1 MRWDGISEF
10 VYVAEYES
18 FTRAAKEL
26 GISTAQVSRQISA
39 LEKRLNIKLL
49 YRTTRKV
56 SLTEE
61 GRVFYQ
67 HCRGVLYGLDAA
79 EQAVSNLQSKP
90 QGRIKLTAPVT
101 YGEQQLLPLVNDFMV
116 KYSDIEVTAF
126 LSNQKVDLVEGGY
139 DLAIR
144 IGKLS
149 DSTMM
154 AKKLSHRTNF
164 VCAAPAYLKKHGI
177 PYSLNELNQHNCLLG
192 TRDYWHFIES
202 AKTIEPA
209 QTKYKKETGEKSNK
223 DFDKEQNTQADQE
236 KNMRVSGSV
245 QYNSGHS
252 LVDAALKGLGIVQLP
267 DYYVQKY
274 LESGELVSLLDNYRE
289 PEESIWAIYP
299 HNRHL
304 SPKIRLLVDYLAE
317 RLA

>member
-26 GISTAQVSRQISA
+26 GVSTAQVSRQISA

-67 HCRGVLYGLDAA
+67 HCRGVLDGLDAA

-116 KYSDIEVTAF
+116 QYSDIKVTAF
-126 LSNQKVDLVEGGY
+126 LSNQKIDLIDGGY

-164 VCAAPAYLKKHGI
+164 VCAAPDYLKKYGI
-177 PYSLNELNQHNCLLG
+177 PHSLIELNQHNCLLG
-192 TRDYWHFIES
+192 TRDYWHFIEDGKN
-202 AKTIEPA
+202 A
-209 QTKYKKETGEKSNK
+209 
-223 DFDKEQNTQADQE
+223 DKE
-236 KNMRVSGSV
+236 KNLRISGSV

-267 DYYVQKY
+267 DYYVQKH
-274 LESGELVSLLDNYRE
+274 LASGALVSVLDNYRE
-289 PEESIWAIYP
+289 PEESIWAVYP

-317 RLA
+317 YLA

>member
-10 VYVAEYES
+10 VYVAEHES

-67 HCRGVLYGLDAA
+67 HCRGVLDGLDAA

-116 KYSDIEVTAF
+116 QYSDIEVTAF
-126 LSNQKVDLVEGGY
+126 LSNQKIDLIDGGY

-154 AKKLSHRTNF
+154 AKKLSRRTNF
-164 VCAAPAYLKKHGI
+164 VCAAPTYLEKYGTPHAL
-177 PYSLNELNQHNCLLG
+177 SELSQHNCLLG
-192 TRDYWHFIES
+192 TRDYWHFIDS
-202 AKTIEPA
+202 KKTD
-209 QTKYKKETGEKSNK
+209 YGK
-223 DFDKEQNTQADQE
+223 DADKE
-236 KNMRVSGSV
+236 KNLRVSGTV

-252 LVDAALKGLGIVQLP
+252 LVDAAL
-267 DYYVQKY
+267 
-274 LESGELVSLLDNYRE
+274 
-289 PEESIWAIYP
+289 
-299 HNRHL
+299 
-304 SPKIRLLVDYLAE
+304 
-317 RLA
+317 

>member
-1 MRWDGISEF
+1 MHWEGISEF
-10 VYVAEYES
+10 VYVAEHES
-18 FTRAAKEL
+18 FTQGAKAL

-39 LEKRLNIKLL
+39 LEQRLNIKLL
-49 YRTTRKV
+49 YRTTRRV

-67 HCRGVLYGLDAA
+67 HCRGVLDGLDAA

-90 QGRIKLTAPVT
+90 QGKIKLTAPVT
-101 YGEQQLLPLVNDFMV
+101 YGEQQLLPLINDFMV
-116 KYSDIEVTAF
+116 QYQDIEVSAF
-126 LSNQKVDLVEGGY
+126 LSNQKIDLIEGGY

-144 IGKLS
+144 IGKLN

-154 AKKLSHRTNF
+154 AKKLSQRTNF
-164 VCAAPAYLKKHGI
+164 VCAAPAYLDKHGI
-177 PYSLNELNQHNCLLG
+177 PTVLNDLSQHNCLLG
-192 TRDYWHFIES
+192 TRDYWHFIDTDPRVSED
-202 AKTIEPA
+202 AGK
-209 QTKYKKETGEKSNK
+209 
-223 DFDKEQNTQADQE
+223 E
-236 KNMRVSGSV
+236 KNLRVSGTV
-245 QYNSGHS
+245 QYNSGYS

-274 LESGELVSLLDNYRE
+274 LASGELVSLLDDYRE
-289 PEESIWAIYP
+289 PTENIWAVYP

-317 RLA
+317 QLV

>member
-1 MRWDGISEF
+1 MRWDGVSEF

-26 GISTAQVSRQISA
+26 GISTAQVSRQVSA
-39 LEKRLNIKLL
+39 IEKRLKIKLL
-49 YRTTRKV
+49 HRTTRKV

-67 HCRGVLYGLDAA
+67 HCRGVLDGLDAA
-79 EQAVSNLQSKP
+79 EQAVNNLQSKP
-90 QGRIKLTAPVT
+90 QGKIKLTAPVT

-116 KYSDIEVTAF
+116 QYSDIKVTAF
-126 LSNQKVDLVEGGY
+126 LSNQTIDLIDGGY

-164 VCAAPAYLKKHGI
+164 VCAAPSYLDKYGTPH
-177 PYSLNELNQHNCLLG
+177 SLNDLSQHNCLLG
-192 TRDYWHFIES
+192 TRDYWHFIDTDQIDTDP
-202 AKTIEPA
+202 KTNNSVG
-209 QTKYKKETGEKSNK
+209 KERNL
-223 DFDKEQNTQADQE
+223 
-236 KNMRVSGSV
+236 RVSGNI

-252 LVDAALKGLGIVQLP
+252 LVDATLKGLGIVQLP

-274 LESGELVSLLDNYRE
+274 LASGELISLLDNYRE

-299 HNRHL
+299 YNRHL
-304 SPKIRLLVDYLAE
+304 SPRIRLLVDYLAE

>member
-1 MRWDGISEF
+1 MRWDGVSEF

-26 GISTAQVSRQISA
+26 GISTAQVSRQVSA
-39 LEKRLNIKLL
+39 IEKRLKIKLL
-49 YRTTRKV
+49 HRTTRKV

-67 HCRGVLYGLDAA
+67 HCRGVLDGLDAA
-79 EQAVSNLQSKP
+79 EQAVNNLQSKP
-90 QGRIKLTAPVT
+90 QGKIKLTAPVT

-116 KYSDIEVTAF
+116 QYSDIKVTAF
-126 LSNQKVDLVEGGY
+126 LSNQTIDLIDGGY

-164 VCAAPAYLKKHGI
+164 VCAAPSYLDKYGTPH
-177 PYSLNELNQHNCLLG
+177 SLNDLSQHNCLLG
-192 TRDYWHFIES
+192 TRDYWHFID
-202 AKTIEPA
+202 TDP
-209 QTKYKKETGEKSNK
+209 QTNNSVGKERNL
-223 DFDKEQNTQADQE
+223 
-236 KNMRVSGSV
+236 RVSGNI

-274 LESGELVSLLDNYRE
+274 LASGELISLLDNYRE
-289 PEESIWAIYP
+289 PEESIWAIYQY
-299 HNRHL
+299 NRHL
-304 SPKIRLLVDYLAE
+304 SPRIRLLVDYLAE

>member
-10 VYVAEYES
+10 VYVAEHES

-67 HCRGVLYGLDAA
+67 HCRGVLDGLDAA

-101 YGEQQLLPLVNDFMV
+101 YGEQQLLPLINDFMV
-116 KYSDIEVTAF
+116 QYSDIEVTAF
-126 LSNQKVDLVEGGY
+126 LNNQKIDLVDGGY

-154 AKKLSHRTNF
+154 AKKLSRRTNF
-164 VCAAPAYLKKHGI
+164 VCAAPAYLEKYGTPHVL
-177 PYSLNELNQHNCLLG
+177 SELGQHNCLLG
-192 TRDYWHFIES
+192 TRDYWHFIDF
-202 AKTIEPA
+202 
-209 QTKYKKETGEKSNK
+209 KETDYGK
-223 DFDKEQNTQADQE
+223 DADKE
-236 KNMRVSGSV
+236 KNLRVSGTV

-267 DYYVQKY
+267 DYYVQQY
-274 LESGELVSLLDNYRE
+274 LASGELVSLLDDYRE

-317 RLA
+317 RLTV

>member
-67 HCRGVLYGLDAA
+67 HCRGVLDGLDAA
-79 EQAVSNLQSKP
+79 EQAVSNLQAKP

-101 YGEQQLLPLVNDFMV
+101 YGEQQLLPFINDFMV
-116 KYSDIEVTAF
+116 QYRDIEVTAF
-126 LSNQKVDLVEGGY
+126 LSNQKIDLIEGGY

-164 VCAAPAYLKKHGI
+164 VCAAPAYLEKYGV
-177 PYSLNELNQHNCLLG
+177 PYSLVDLRQHNCLLG
-192 TRDYWHFIES
+192 TRDYWHFIEDS
-202 AKTIEPA
+202 GNANNA
-209 QTKYKKETGEKSNK
+209 DKETNL
-223 DFDKEQNTQADQE
+223 
-236 KNMRVSGSV
+236 RVSGSV

-267 DYYVQKY
+267 DYYVQKH
-274 LESGELVSLLDNYRE
+274 LASGALVSVLDDYRE
-289 PEESIWAIYP
+289 PEEGIWAIYP

-317 RLA
+317 RLS

>member
-10 VYVAEYES
+10 VYVAEHES

-67 HCRGVLYGLDAA
+67 HCRGVLDGLDAA
-79 EQAVSNLQSKP
+79 EQAVSNLQLKP

-101 YGEQQLLPLVNDFMV
+101 YGEQQLLPLINDFMV
-116 KYSDIEVTAF
+116 QYSDIEVTAF
-126 LSNQKVDLVEGGY
+126 LSNQKIDLIDGGY

-154 AKKLSHRTNF
+154 AKKISRRTNF
-164 VCAAPAYLKKHGI
+164 VCAAPAYLEKYGTPHAL
-177 PYSLNELNQHNCLLG
+177 SELSQHNCLLG
-192 TRDYWHFIES
+192 TRDYWHFIENGKN
-202 AKTIEPA
+202 A
-209 QTKYKKETGEKSNK
+209 
-223 DFDKEQNTQADQE
+223 DKE
-236 KNMRVSGSV
+236 KNLRVSGTV

-274 LESGELVSLLDNYRE
+274 LASGELVSLLDNYRE

>member
-1 MRWDGISEF
+1 MRWEGISEF

-39 LEKRLNIKLL
+39 LEQRLNIKLL

-67 HCRGVLYGLDAA
+67 HCRGVLDGLDAA

-101 YGEQQLLPLVNDFMV
+101 YGEQQLLPLINDFMV
-116 KYSDIEVTAF
+116 QYREIEVTAF
-126 LSNQKVDLVEGGY
+126 LSNQKLDLVEGGY

-154 AKKLSHRTNF
+154 AKKLSRRTNF
-164 VCAAPAYLKKHGI
+164 VCAAPAYLEKYGI
-177 PYSLNELNQHNCLLG
+177 PHSLSDLKQHNCLLG
-192 TRDYWHFIES
+192 TRDYWHFIEDS
-202 AKTIEPA
+202 
-209 QTKYKKETGEKSNK
+209 SNV
-223 DFDKEQNTQADQE
+223 DTE
-236 KNMRVSGSV
+236 KNLRVSGSV

-267 DYYVQKY
+267 DYYVQKH
-274 LESGELVSLLDNYRE
+274 LASGALVSVLDNYRE
-289 PEESIWAIYP
+289 PEEGIWAIYP

-317 RLA
+317 RLK

>member
-26 GISTAQVSRQISA
+26 GVSTAQVSRQISA

-67 HCRGVLYGLDAA
+67 HCRGVLDGLDAA

-116 KYSDIEVTAF
+116 QYSDIEVTAF
-126 LSNQKVDLVEGGY
+126 LSNQKIDLVEGGY

-154 AKKLSHRTNF
+154 AKKLSRRTNF
-164 VCAAPAYLKKHGI
+164 VCAAPAYLEKYGV
-177 PYSLNELNQHNCLLG
+177 PESLRELNQHNCLLG
-192 TRDYWHFIES
+192 TRDYWHFIEDG
-202 AKTIEPA
+202 KNT
-209 QTKYKKETGEKSNK
+209 
-223 DFDKEQNTQADQE
+223 DKE
-236 KNMRVSGSV
+236 KNLRVSGSV

-267 DYYVQKY
+267 DYYVQKH
-274 LESGELVSLLDNYRE
+274 LASGALVSVLDNYRE
-289 PEESIWAIYP
+289 PEESIWAVYP

-304 SPKIRLLVDYLAE
+304 SPKIRLLVDYLADH
-317 RLA
+317 LAY

>member
-10 VYVAEYES
+10 VYVAEHES

-67 HCRGVLYGLDAA
+67 HCRGVLDGLDAA

-116 KYSDIEVTAF
+116 QYSDIEVTAF
-126 LSNQKVDLVEGGY
+126 LSNQKIDLIDGGY

-154 AKKLSHRTNF
+154 AKKLSRRTNF
-164 VCAAPAYLKKHGI
+164 VCAAPAYLEKYGI
-177 PYSLNELNQHNCLLG
+177 PHALSELSQHNCLLG
-192 TRDYWHFIES
+192 TRDYWHFIENGKN
-202 AKTIEPA
+202 A
-209 QTKYKKETGEKSNK
+209 
-223 DFDKEQNTQADQE
+223 DKE
-236 KNMRVSGSV
+236 KNLRVSGTV

-267 DYYVQKY
+267 DYYVQQY
-274 LESGELVSLLDNYRE
+274 LASGELVSLLDNYRE

-304 SPKIRLLVDYLAE
+304 SPKIRLLVEYLAE
-317 RLA
+317 RLAV

>member
-1 MRWDGISEF
+1 MRWDGVSEF

-67 HCRGVLYGLDAA
+67 HCRSVLDGLDAA

-101 YGEQQLLPLVNDFMV
+101 YGEQQLLPLVNDFMMQ
-116 KYSDIEVTAF
+116 YSDIEVTAF
-126 LSNQKVDLVEGGY
+126 LSNQKIDLIEGGY

-164 VCAAPAYLKKHGI
+164 VCAAPSYLDTYGTPHAL
-177 PYSLNELNQHNCLLG
+177 SELSQHNCLLG
-192 TRDYWHFIES
+192 TRDYWHFIDTDPRAS
-202 AKTIEPA
+202 DAG
-209 QTKYKKETGEKSNK
+209 KERNL
-223 DFDKEQNTQADQE
+223 
-236 KNMRVSGSV
+236 RVSGSI

-267 DYYVQKY
+267 DYYVQKH
-274 LESGELVSLLDNYRE
+274 LASGELISLLDDYRE

-299 HNRHL
+299 HNRQL

-317 RLA
+317 HLAW

>member
-67 HCRGVLYGLDAA
+67 HCRSVLDGLDAA

-101 YGEQQLLPLVNDFMV
+101 YGEQQLLPLINDFMV
-116 KYSDIEVTAF
+116 QYRDIEVTAF
-126 LSNQKVDLVEGGY
+126 LSNQKIDLIEGGY

-154 AKKLSHRTNF
+154 AKKLSRRTNF
-164 VCAAPAYLKKHGI
+164 VCAAPAYLEQHGI
-177 PYSLNELNQHNCLLG
+177 PHSLADLKQHNCLLG
-192 TRDYWHFIES
+192 TRDYWHFIEDS
-202 AKTIEPA
+202 
-209 QTKYKKETGEKSNK
+209 ETA
-223 DFDKEQNTQADQE
+223 DKE
-236 KNMRVSGSV
+236 KNLRVSGSV
-245 QYNSGHS
+245 QYNSGYS

-267 DYYVQKY
+267 DYYVQKH
-274 LESGELVSLLDNYRE
+274 LASGALVSLLDNYRE
-289 PEESIWAIYP
+289 PEEGIWAIYP

-304 SPKIRLLVDYLAE
+304 SPKIRLLVDYLAG
-317 RLA
+317 RLV

>member
-26 GISTAQVSRQISA
+26 GMSTAQVSRQISA

-61 GRVFYQ
+61 GRIFYQ
-67 HCRGVLYGLDAA
+67 HCRGVLDGLDAA

-116 KYSDIEVTAF
+116 QYRDIEVTAF
-126 LSNQKVDLVEGGY
+126 LSNQKIDLVDGGY

-154 AKKLSHRTNF
+154 AKKLSRRTNF
-164 VCAAPAYLKKHGI
+164 VCAAPAYLKKYGTPRTLSDLHK
-177 PYSLNELNQHNCLLG
+177 HNCLLG
-192 TRDYWHFIES
+192 TRDYWHFIDNDKH
-202 AKTIEPA
+202 AN
-209 QTKYKKETGEKSNK
+209 KKMDKQA
-223 DFDKEQNTQADQE
+223 DKE
-236 KNMRVSGSV
+236 KNLRVSGSV

-267 DYYVQKY
+267 DYYVQQH
-274 LESGELVSLLDNYRE
+274 LASGELVSLLDNYRE
-289 PEESIWAIYP
+289 PEESIWAVYP

-304 SPKIRLLVDYLAE
+304 SPKIRLLVDYLAT

>member
-1 MRWDGISEF
+1 MRWEGISEF
-10 VYVAEYES
+10 VCVAEYES
-18 FTRAAKEL
+18 FTRAARTL

-39 LEKRLNIKLL
+39 LEERLNIKLL

-67 HCRGVLYGLDAA
+67 HCRSVLDGLDAA

-101 YGEQQLLPLVNDFMV
+101 YGEQQLLPLINDFMMQ
-116 KYSDIEVTAF
+116 YRDIEVTAF
-126 LSNQKVDLVEGGY
+126 LSNQQIDLVEGGY

-144 IGKLS
+144 IGKLR

-154 AKKLSHRTNF
+154 AKKLSLRTNF
-164 VCAAPAYLKKHGI
+164 VCATPAYLNQYGV
-177 PYSLNELNQHNCLLG
+177 PRTLDDLSQHNCLLG
-192 TRDYWHFIES
+192 TRDYWHFVEDG
-202 AKTIEPA
+202 T
-209 QTKYKKETGEKSNK
+209 
-223 DFDKEQNTQADQE
+223 E
-236 KNMRVSGSV
+236 KNLRVSGSI
-245 QYNSGHS
+245 QYNSGYS

-274 LESGELVSLLDNYRE
+274 LASGALASLLDDYRE

-299 HNRHL
+299 HNRQL

-317 RLA
+317 RLV